1 MPTKLAYMDDSELYE
16 LISNVV
22 DVRPPAVGST
32 QTTIVLDSTVF
43 YPQGGGQPTDLG
55 TIDTDSSSF
64 DVERVS
70 FVDGEVLHQG
80 VVKSGSLNTG
90 ERVASH
96 VDQDRRR
103 LHARLHT
110 GGHLVMT
117 VMDRLRG
124 LPSVKGYH
132 FPDGPYVE
140 FEGTIPEQDREA
152 LLGDMQK
159 LIDELIAEDSP
170 VTARFESV
178 EELRASGVHIPAET
192 PVGKPTRVVL
202 TAGYLSPCGGT
213 HVKHLGALEGLK
225 VRGIKSKSGNTR
237 VSYMLEE

>member
-1 MPTKLAYMDDSELYE
+1 MPTELAYMDDSELYE
-16 LISNVV
+16 MSSNVV

-32 QTTIVLDSTVF
+32 QTTVVLDSTVF

-55 TIDTDSSSF
+55 TIDTGSSSF

-70 FVDGEVLHQG
+70 FADGEVLHQG
-80 VVKSGSLNTG
+80 ILISGSLSIG
-90 ERVASH
+90 EAVTSH
-96 VDQDRRR
+96 VDPDRRR

-110 GGHLVMT
+110 GGHVVMT
-117 VMDRLRG
+117 AMDRLLG
-124 LPSVKGYH
+124 FPSVKGYH

-140 FEGTIPEQDREA
+140 FEGTVPPEDRDA
-152 LLGDMQK
+152 LLQRMQE
-159 LIDELIAEDSP
+159 LIDQLVNEDSP

-178 EELRASGVHIPAET
+178 DQLRASGVHIPTEMPA
-192 PVGKPTRVVL
+192 GKPTRVVL

-213 HVKHLGALEGLK
+213 HVKSLGALRGLK

-237 VSYMLEE
+237 VSYTLEE